1 MCLCDFLFRYLDYED
16 KKKPAKMS
24 TEDKKAA
31 IKQLID
37 LIPTEKS
44 QLFAWKMDWDQ
55 VDQVNYWLKLEQIH
69 GFGPNQCSIN

>member
-1 MCLCDFLFRYLDYED
+1 
-16 KKKPAKMS
+16 MS

-55 VDQVNYWLKLEQIH
+55 VDQVNYWLKLEQIYR
-69 GFGPNQCSIN
+69 FDPNQCSTN

>member
-1 MCLCDFLFRYLDYED
+1 
-16 KKKPAKMS
+16 MS

-55 VDQVNYWLKLEQIH
+55 VDQVYYHKGLDWNVCMDLAQTDSDLTKM
-69 GFGPNQCSIN
+69 P

>member
-1 MCLCDFLFRYLDYED
+1 
-16 KKKPAKMS
+16 MS

-55 VDQVNYWLKLEQIH
+55 VDQVYYHIRRLRLERIH
-69 GFGPNQCSIN
+69 GFGPNRCGTN

>member
-1 MCLCDFLFRYLDYED
+1 MYLSRHLDVIMLFLFHYLDYED

-55 VDQVNYWLKLEQIH
+55 VDQVYYRNV
-69 GFGPNQCSIN
+69 G